1 MGQKRSQRTNGATA
15 ESSTGTVSTQPP
27 VFSLRSLIL
36 AIVMGLFVTVLI
48 NADLGGWN
56 TYSMAYDSRIG
67 FYAER
72 LDTFTRISSWRKRNF
87 MRHVGNVEIPLWI
100 TENMRP
106 GDTILLPPK
115 EYADQFLNVPAIWT
129 DARIFTYFAGFQPIV
144 AFDDTARWNKV
155 NAFIA
160 LEPRSISIARRGGP
174 TNLDS
179 LLAVYRSARSKP

>member
-1 MGQKRSQRTNGATA
+1 MGQKRSQRTNGASA
-15 ESSTGTVSTQPP
+15 EQPTGSASSRPP
-27 VFSLRSLIL
+27 VFSLRSL
-36 AIVMGLFVTVLI
+36 VMAMIMGAFITVLI

-56 TYSMAYDSRIG
+56 TYSMAYDARIG

-72 LDTFTRISSWRKRNF
+72 LDTFTKISSWRKRNF

-115 EYADQFLNVPAIWT
+115 EYADKFLNVPAIWT

-144 AFDDTARWNKV
+144 AFDDTARRHKA

-160 LEPRSISIARRGGP
+160 LEPRSISIARRGGG

-179 LLAVYRSARSKP
+179 LMQVYTAARRGR

>member
-1 MGQKRSQRTNGATA
+1 MGQKRSQRTNGVTA
-15 ESSTGTVSTQPP
+15 ETPTGSANTRPP

-36 AIVMGLFVTVLI
+36 AMIMGLFITILI

-56 TYSMAYDSRIG
+56 TYSMAYDARIG

-72 LDTFTRISSWRKRNF
+72 LDTFTKVSSWRKRNF

-115 EYADQFLNVPAIWT
+115 EYADKYLNVPAIWT

-144 AFDDTARWNKV
+144 AFDDTARRSKA
-155 NAFIA
+155 NAYIA
-160 LEPRSISIARRGGP
+160 LEPRSISIARRGGG

-179 LLAVYRSARSKP
+179 LMNVYRSARGGR